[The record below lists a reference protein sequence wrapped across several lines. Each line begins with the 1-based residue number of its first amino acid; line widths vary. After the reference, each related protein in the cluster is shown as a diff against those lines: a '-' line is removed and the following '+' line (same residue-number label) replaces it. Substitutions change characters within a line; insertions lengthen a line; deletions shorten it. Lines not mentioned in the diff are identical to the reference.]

1 MRILL
6 SSAKKYLGPKRV
18 AFSWPQ
24 QLFQVPVSASHY
36 TVPPSLRM
44 SLRQHSISA
53 PNGVT
58 RPLALADGAP
68 LRVKNSLSKE
78 KVWNA
83 LGMVYNVLGGV

>member
-18 AFSWPQ
+18 AFSWPR

-36 TVPPSLRM
+36 TVPSSLRM

-78 KVWNA
+78 KV
-83 LGMVYNVLGGV
+83 